1 MLDEQQRQAR
11 RSKHVLGT
19 MAFMFYLA
27 EERAV
32 LPPTSMEV
40 TLVIVSR
47 DTDHQYRQQLVNDL
61 QRGWSGFES
70 ASREKDKREG
80 HFNFTISLPPGEYL
94 VDSVEIMASELDQ
107 GRITIPANIRFT
119 VPAEAECV
127 YIGRTLLRFSRLA
140 PGRYSEQRQRSRD
153 VIFFRS
159 GGFIPIHN
167 TVDIPALDEQLVVRL
182 GKELYQEA
190 QQRNCTVQLAVP

>member
-1 MLDEQQRQAR
+1 MSSNDR
-11 RSKHVLGT
+11 REDRNT
-19 MAFMFYLA
+19 YL
-27 EERAV
+27 V
-32 LPPTSMEV
+32 PWPSCS
-40 TLVIVSR
+40 TLRKSAQCCHQPRWRSPRVIVSR